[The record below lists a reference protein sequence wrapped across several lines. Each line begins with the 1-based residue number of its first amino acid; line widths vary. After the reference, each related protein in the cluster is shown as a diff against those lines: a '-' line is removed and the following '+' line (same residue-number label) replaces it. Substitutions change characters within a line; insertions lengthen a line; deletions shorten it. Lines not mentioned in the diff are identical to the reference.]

1 MRRCLGQFGA
11 GSGGGMLWGGYVLEK
26 NGDVIVNKSRNVA
39 LDKEFK

>member
-1 MRRCLGQFGA
+1 MRSCLGQFRAGGA
-11 GSGGGMLWGGYVLEK
+11 CCGEGYALER